1 MAASGVPGAG
11 SAANGSLASREDVQ
25 WRHRNKLHTLI
36 GCAFSC
42 EDVRSDEVGTG
53 EAEREIE
60 VSDADDKTSSP
71 ESALLA
77 DPSIVLK
84 VEVET
89 QETARFFAV
98 MIPLG
103 VLQISAFAPRT
114 GKLSASTSDGAA
126 GSSEPHV
133 GLPHVGLRLPSEQIL
148 PTSLVSSGSEDS
160 TFVWLLPE
168 AQEAST

>member
-11 SAANGSLASREDVQ
+11 SAANGSLASREYVQ

-42 EDVRSDEVGTG
+42 KDVRSDEVGTG

-89 QETARFFAV
+89 ARFFAV

-103 VLQISAFAPRT
+103 VLQIFAFAPRT

-126 GSSEPHV
+126 GSTEPHV
-133 GLPHVGLRLPSEQIL
+133 GLPHVDLRLPSEQIL
-148 PTSLVSSGSEDS
+148 PTSLDSSGSEDS
-160 TFVWLLPE
+160 TFVWLLSE